1 MKTVQSRLRAV
12 SAIITLALASSPR
25 LIRQLLQSKS
35 TFISK
40 KEQIVLLKTAKG
52 AAENRGV
59 LSARSNALDP
69 KCEGPRGAVRN
80 LQGDRPT

>member
-40 KEQIVLLKTAKG
+40 KEQIVL
-52 AAENRGV
+52 
-59 LSARSNALDP
+59 
-69 KCEGPRGAVRN
+69 
-80 LQGDRPT
+80 